1 VNPLPSWTPG
11 SNKIIAEIPVGVSPH
26 YAIFTPDGKRGLTA
40 VQGPSL
46 LAVFNAESN
55 AVENSIKVGS
65 RPHWVAAG
73 PDNKTALTANEE
85 SNDISII
92 DLETG
97 AVTNLRVGNAP
108 RPHLGKTIVS
118 ARTLAVMGFSEVW
131 ECLDM
136 PRASPA
142 FARL

>member
-118 ARTLAVMGFSEVW
+118 ARTLSGYGVF
-131 ECLDM
+131 
-136 PRASPA
+136 
-142 FARL
+142 

>member
-1 VNPLPSWTPG
+1 VVSSSIPTAGVFISHRREVNPLPSWTPG

-85 SNDISII
+85 SNDYF
-92 DLETG
+92 
-97 AVTNLRVGNAP
+97 N
-108 RPHLGKTIVS
+108 H
-118 ARTLAVMGFSEVW
+118 
-131 ECLDM
+131 
-136 PRASPA
+136 
-142 FARL
+142 

>member
-1 VNPLPSWTPG
+1 MLTFAVTGTVPLEKTP
-11 SNKIIAEIPVGVSPH
+11 
-26 YAIFTPDGKRGLTA
+26 RGLEFDPNGRRLYITQAGSESVA
-40 VQGPSL
+40 V
-46 LAVFNAESN
+46 AESN
-55 AVENSIKVGS
+55 AVENSIRVGS

-108 RPHLGKTIVS
+108 RPHLGKTMAS
-118 ARTLAVMGFSEVW
+118 ARTLSGYGVF
-131 ECLDM
+131 
-136 PRASPA
+136 
-142 FARL
+142 